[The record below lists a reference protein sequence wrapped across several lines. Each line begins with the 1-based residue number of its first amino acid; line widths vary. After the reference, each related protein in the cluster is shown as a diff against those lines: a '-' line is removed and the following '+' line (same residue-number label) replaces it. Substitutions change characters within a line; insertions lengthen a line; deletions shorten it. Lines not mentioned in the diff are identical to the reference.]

1 MDKIINK
8 FNNLSLPAVI
18 LMASLIIGG
27 FYYAGGVNK
36 QKSIEKQQQIEIEQK
51 RQEQLDKGLKEQEA
65 KTEAEQ
71 VLNTCLA
78 NANESYSNNWFR
90 VCKSQGRLTRRC
102 ISLHDMTLEEYEK
115 EKNTPDDKKLTAEDI
130 KRRQDY
136 ARDVLGWS
144 EDEIQRGTSVE
155 MAKTDF
161 YKEKDECFCGLPLD
175 NADRINK
182 VLQDDKDECFRKYPL
197 N

>member
-8 FNNLSLPAVI
+8 FNNLSLPTVI
-18 LMASLIIGG
+18 LMASLVIGG

-36 QKSIEKQQQIEIEQK
+36 QKSIERQQQIEIEQK
-51 RQEQLDKGLKEQEA
+51 KQEQLDKELKEQKVKA
-65 KTEAEQ
+65 EAEQ
-71 VLNTCLA
+71 ALSACIA
-78 NANESYSNNWFR
+78 DAEESYSNHWFR
-90 VCKSQGRLTRRC
+90 ECKSQGKLTSRC

-115 EKNTPDDKKLTAEDI
+115 EKNTPDDKKFTAEEI

-136 ARDVLGWS
+136 ARDVLKWS
-144 EDEIQRGTSVE
+144 EDEIQRATSVE
-155 MAKTDF
+155 MAKTDY
-161 YKEKDECFCGLPLD
+161 YKEKDECSCSLPLD

-182 VLQDDKDECFRKYPL
+182 ALQDDKDECFRKYPS

>member
-8 FNNLSLPAVI
+8 FNNLSLPTVI
-18 LMASLIIGG
+18 LMASLVMGG

-36 QKSIEKQQQIEIEQK
+36 QKSIERQQQIEIEQK
-51 RQEQLDKGLKEQEA
+51 KQEQLDKELKEQKA
-65 KTEAEQ
+65 KVEAEQ
-71 VLNTCLA
+71 ALSACIVDA
-78 NANESYSNNWFR
+78 ESSYSNYWHR
-90 VCKSQGRLTRRC
+90 VCKSQGRLTKRC

-115 EKNTPDDKKLTAEDI
+115 EKNTPDDKKPTAEEI

-136 ARDVLGWS
+136 ARDVLKWS
-144 EDEIQRGTSVE
+144 EDEIQRATFVE
-155 MAKTDF
+155 MAKTDY
-161 YKEKDECFCGLPLD
+161 YKEKDECFCSLPLD

-182 VLQDDKDECFRKYPL
+182 ALQNDKDECFRKYPS

>member
-1 MDKIINK
+1 
-8 FNNLSLPAVI
+8 
-18 LMASLIIGG
+18 
-27 FYYAGGVNK
+27 
-36 QKSIEKQQQIEIEQK
+36 
-51 RQEQLDKGLKEQEA
+51 
-65 KTEAEQ
+65 
-71 VLNTCLA
+71 
-78 NANESYSNNWFR
+78 
-90 VCKSQGRLTRRC
+90 
-102 ISLHDMTLEEYEK
+102 MTLEEYEK

-144 EDEIQRGTSVE
+144 EDEIQRGTLVE

-161 YKEKDECFCGLPLD
+161 YKEKDECSCSLPLD

-182 VLQDDKDECFRKYPL
+182 ALQDDKNECFRKYPS

>member
-102 ISLHDMTLEEYEK
+102 ISLHDMTLE
-115 EKNTPDDKKLTAEDI
+115 
-130 KRRQDY
+130 
-136 ARDVLGWS
+136 
-144 EDEIQRGTSVE
+144 
-155 MAKTDF
+155 
-161 YKEKDECFCGLPLD
+161 
-175 NADRINK
+175 
-182 VLQDDKDECFRKYPL
+182 
-197 N
+197 